1 MMQQTTRYVVSLA
14 LCLFLSLITTPS
26 PTTAIVGLDL
36 GQLAGAALVG
46 LALKSAFSIG
56 ASLGQ
61 ASRGRI
67 LLNNFKIC
75 YNSYLN
81 QFLTLKVVWI
91 TINSQFFRKRTFRTL
106 SK

>member
-1 MMQQTTRYVVSLA
+1 MMQKTTRYVVSLA

-75 YNSYLN
+75 YNRY
-81 QFLTLKVVWI
+81 
-91 TINSQFFRKRTFRTL
+91 
-106 SK
+106 